1 MKDDKRK
8 NIQKMDDDDLGTV
21 NGGLSVFSRQSPNT
35 GKYTPKEKTVLSDVV
50 DENKLAAA
58 GNLTDNSG
66 MRTVTSYCSNCQ
78 SDTIHIVFSGGRGKC
93 SVCGNPK
100 QKL

>member
-8 NIQKMDDDDLGTV
+8 NIQKMDDDDLGNV

-35 GKYTPKEKTVLSDVV
+35 GKYTPNEKTVLSDLI
-50 DENKLAAA
+50 DNDDLAAA
-58 GNLTDNSG
+58 GNLTEKSG
-66 MRTVTSYCSNCQ
+66 LSTVTSYCPNCE

-93 SVCGNPK
+93 SVCGTPK
-100 QKL
+100 RKL

>member
-35 GKYTPKEKTVLSDVV
+35 GKYTPNEKTVLSDLI
-50 DENKLAAA
+50 DNDDLAAA
-58 GNLTDNSG
+58 GNLTEKSG
-66 MRTVTSYCSNCQ
+66 LSTVTSYCPNCE

-93 SVCGNPK
+93 SVCGTPK
-100 QKL
+100 RKL